1 MHTAVQATRK
11 TTWRSALHFATSP
24 SVSWR
29 QRSTPCQ
36 SGVAYANHW
45 IAVGSWVIGKKIP
58 ENRNIGRIAKRKM
71 ATKDVSSSVFAP
83 HAASGAENA
92 SPTSTATGTVRTA
105 TGDETAPKAVITTR

>member
-1 MHTAVQATRK
+1 MHTADQATRK
-11 TTWRSALHFATSP
+11 TPGRSALPGGTSP

-36 SGVAYANHW
+36 RGVTYANHW
-45 IAVGSWVIGKKIP
+45 IAVGSWEIGKKIP

-83 HAASGAENA
+83 QAASGAENA
-92 SPTSTATGTVRTA
+92 SPTSTATGTARTA
-105 TGDETAPKAVITTR
+105 SGDETAPKAVITTR